1 MPYTAGAINPQT
13 GVPFKDEA
21 EWKKWDSDQQAK
33 GAQASSTAFVKAG
46 DNAPVSKNDPW
57 ANYDWSKTISY
68 GNTDPSTGGNM
79 FSMPAGQQVDWN
91 SVTPGAI
98 PFQAGWNNTSNLAS
112 YNGSADFGYI
122 DPATGKI
129 TFYDYNAMGG
139 GQGAMGNMKVAGTSQ
154 YRSDQDYGLGQ
165 GNFGILPIEHDAQG
179 TATKFYVAT
188 PTGGGKVVND
198 LATAQQLVKE
208 YSTWY
213 AGQHP
218 KTIQTNPGTS
228 NTSPTGTTGTS
239 TTAVNPK
246 NDLTVPQQGEQYFD
260 STKGFYTDPTRTS
273 QVERD
278 LKWDPTQPTDSE
290 QHWAAVSG
298 KYNDPNHQ
306 TAEQGLWSSL
316 GPQYSDPNYKT
327 DAQNYWNTW
336 SSTFSDPSAL
346 DDMYKRAEQSA
357 QTTLDRKASSGGW
370 GDSGAAARATGN
382 LGIQYQDAAT
392 RAKENWATTGM
403 GLASASDTSRN
414 AWANT
419 GLVLAQGSDA
429 SENVW
434 ANTGAN
440 IAGQSDAARINAK
453 NAQATGNLAQLSAA
467 STADQANLSRITQG
481 QQSANGAENLLISRA
496 TGNIGSALGI
506 GNAEA
511 TIAATGLGQAEQSK
525 LQMDLAALSAR
536 LQQGSISASQAQNEA
551 NSILATLGVVGKA
564 ADTIKN
570 NLVQKKSDGTYYYA
584 GNDGTTVVA

>member
-1 MPYTAGAINPQT
+1 MPYVPGAINKDT

-21 EWKKWDSDQQAK
+21 EWKKWDSEQYAK
-33 GAQASSTAFVKAG
+33 GQQTASTAFTTAG
-46 DNAPVSKNDPW
+46 DNATVSKNDPW
-57 ANYDWSKTISY
+57 ANYDWSGTSIPNWTYDQAKGMTPY
-68 GNTDPSTGGNM
+68 LQEVEKNGYVPFYTGTDQSGTH
-79 FSMPAGQQVDWN
+79 A
-91 SVTPGAI
+91 
-98 PFQAGWNNTSNLAS
+98 
-112 YNGSADFGYI
+112 GYI
-122 DPATGKI
+122 DPHTNQI
-129 TFYDYNAMGG
+129 TFGTMESGPT
-139 GQGAMGNMKVAGTSQ
+139 GNYYRVNGTAQ
-154 YRSDQDYGLGQ
+154 YKSGQDYGLGQ
-165 GNFGILPIEHDAQG
+165 GNFGIVPVGHDASG
-179 TATKFYVAT
+179 TPTKFYAAT
-188 PTGGGKVVND
+188 PGGGGRYFD
-198 LATAQQLVKE
+198 SLADAQTAVKSYE
-208 YSTWY
+208 TWY

-239 TTAVNPK
+239 TTPVNPK

-298 KYNDPNHQ
+298 KYNDPNHR
-306 TAEQGLWSSL
+306 TAEQDLW
-316 GPQYSDPNYKT
+316 GAQGGQYLDPNHKT

-346 DDMYKRAEQSA
+346 DAMYKRAEQSA

-382 LGIQYQDAAT
+382 LGIQFQDAAT
-392 RAKENWATTGM
+392 RAKADWATTGM
-403 GLASASDTSRN
+403 GLAGASDASRN

-419 GLVLAQGSDA
+419 GLGLAQGADA

-467 STADQANLSRITQG
+467 GQADQANLSRITQG
-481 QQSANGAENLLISRA
+481 QQSANAAENLLISRA
-496 TGNIGSALGI
+496 NGNIGSALGI

-511 TIAATGLGQAEQSK
+511 TIASTGLGQAQQQK
-525 LQMDLAALSAR
+525 LQMDLAALSAK
-536 LQQGSISASQAQNEA
+536 LQQGAILPAQAQNEA
-551 NSILATLGVVGKA
+551 NSILAALGVVGKA